1 MAARGRASSGST
13 ATNHHGEENVL
24 SQPDITLFSV
34 HKDAMAAAIDAFARD
49 WPEARIWNLMDD
61 GLFRWVGE
69 TKGVVQ
75 GMYEPFETHTQ
86 YMVDR
91 GADAILFTC
100 SAFQPCIDAVIPK
113 HPIPMLEPNDA
124 MIEQALDSGSRIAV
138 LATVAGTIPSVSAEI
153 EAMARDRGQAITL
166 SQHFVDH
173 AFAAMASGD
182 GDTHDAM
189 VAEAAAK
196 ISDADVIVLAQFTLS
211 RAVPHVEAV
220 TDIPV
225 LNSPGAAVAK
235 LKALLSA

>member
-1 MAARGRASSGST
+1 M
-13 ATNHHGEENVL
+13 

-113 HPIPMLEPNDA
+113 HPIPMLKPNDA

-173 AFAAMASGD
+173 AFAAMALGD

-235 LKALLSA
+235 LKAMLSA

>member
-1 MAARGRASSGST
+1 M
-13 ATNHHGEENVL
+13 

-113 HPIPMLEPNDA
+113 HPIPMLKPNDA

-182 GDTHDAM
+182 GDNHDAM

-235 LKALLSA
+235 LKAMLSA